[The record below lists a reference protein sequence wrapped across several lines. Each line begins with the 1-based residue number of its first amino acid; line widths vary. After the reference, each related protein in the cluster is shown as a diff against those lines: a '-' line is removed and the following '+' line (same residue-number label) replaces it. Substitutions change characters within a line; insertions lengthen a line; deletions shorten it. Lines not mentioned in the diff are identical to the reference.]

1 MDTTLEIRHLS
12 VKVGDD
18 LLRNDV
24 NMLVPA
30 GEVHVLLGPNGS
42 GKTTLLMTIMGYPSY
57 HVVEGQ
63 ILFGGQDITGL
74 GPTERARLGIRISQQ
89 RPPTI
94 PGVKQRQLLD
104 YMAGGDALAKPDMA
118 ELIEETGMSTFLDRD
133 LNVGLS
139 GGEIKRSE
147 LLHLLVANPNFVMLD
162 EPESGV
168 DVGSM
173 KVVGQLINKLF
184 TRDVEHPALRRTGLV
199 ITHTGQI
206 LDYIEADKGHV
217 MLGTT
222 IACSGNPRIILAEAG
237 ESGYEACVRCI
248 AEGACR

>member
-1 MDTTLEIRHLS
+1 MDTTLEVRHLS
-12 VKVGDD
+12 VKVGND
-18 LLRNDV
+18 LLLNDV
-24 NMLVPA
+24 NMLIPS
-30 GEVHVLLGPNGS
+30 GEVHALLGPNGS

-57 HVVEGQ
+57 NVVEGQ
-63 ILFGGQDITGL
+63 ILFGGQDITHL
-74 GPTERARLGIRISQQ
+74 DSTERARLGIRISQQ

-94 PGVKQRQLLD
+94 AGVKQRQLLD
-104 YMAGGDALAKPDMA
+104 YMVGGDAMAKPEVARLVEM
-118 ELIEETGMSTFLDRD
+118 TGMTSFLDRD
-133 LNVGLS
+133 LNAGLS

-147 LLHLLVANPNFVMLD
+147 LLHLLVADPSFVMLD

-173 KVVGQLINKLF
+173 KIVGQLINKLF
-184 TRDVEHPALRRTGLV
+184 TRDTEHPALRRTGLV

-237 ESGYEACVRCI
+237 ESGYEACVRCL